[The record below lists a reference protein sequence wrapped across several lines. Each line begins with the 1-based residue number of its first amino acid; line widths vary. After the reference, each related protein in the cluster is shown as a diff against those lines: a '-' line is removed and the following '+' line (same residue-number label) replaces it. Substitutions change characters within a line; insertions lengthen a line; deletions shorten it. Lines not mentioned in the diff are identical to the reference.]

1 MTADH
6 HTTIGHA
13 LAIQFDDVS
22 VWVANGPTILDH
34 LTWHVGIGQR
44 WALLGPNGSGKSTT
58 LTLAGAVRH
67 PSQGHASVLGSQ
79 FGKTDI
85 PKLRESIGYVESG
98 AQSLDWLTGEEVVLT
113 GIGSTLRP
121 LWWNYTD
128 ADRARARDMLDLLG
142 CGDLADREIKTCSQ
156 GERGRIRIARALVTQ
171 PRLLLLDEPAVGL
184 DLAAREALIAALD
197 RLAYERPEM
206 TTVIV
211 SHHLEELPGSTTHA
225 LLLNSGRA
233 VAEGP
238 IDEIL
243 TSENLSMCFGLP
255 VVCRHDGDRW
265 FARAAASWARTSGAP
280 AVALAGG
287 GRVR

>member
-1 MTADH
+1 MTGDYDASAES
-6 HTTIGHA
+6 A
-13 LAIQFDDVS
+13 LAIQFEDVS
-22 VWVANGPTILDH
+22 IWVAHGPTILDH

-58 LTLAGAVRH
+58 LGLAGAVRH
-67 PSQGHASVLGSQ
+67 PSKGRVSVLGSQ

-121 LWWNYTD
+121 LWWNYSD
-128 ADRARARDMLDLLG
+128 ADRVRAREMLDLLG
-142 CGDLADREIKTCSQ
+142 CGALADREIKTCSQ

-197 RLAYERPEM
+197 NLAVERPEM
-206 TTVIV
+206 TMVIV

-225 LLLNSGRA
+225 LLLSEGRS
-233 VAEGP
+233 VAAGP
-238 IDEIL
+238 IHEVL
-243 TSENLSMCFGLP
+243 TSENLSTCFGLP
-255 VVCRHDGDRW
+255 VVCHHDGDRW
-265 FARAAASWARTSGAP
+265 FARATASWARGEQTMTA
-280 AVALAGG
+280 AMAGG
-287 GRVR
+287 GHG

>member
-1 MTADH
+1 MTVVNDPVPMPW
-6 HTTIGHA
+6 
-13 LAIQFDDVS
+13 LSIQLDDVS
-22 VWVANGPTILDH
+22 VWGANGPTILDR
-34 LTWHVGIGQR
+34 LTWHVATGQR

-67 PSQGHASVLGSQ
+67 PSKGHASVLGSQ

-98 AQSLDWLTGEEVVLT
+98 AQSLEWLTGEEVVLT

-121 LWWNYTD
+121 LWWNYTG
-128 ADRARARDMLDLLG
+128 ADRLRAREMLDVLG

-197 RLAYERPEM
+197 RLAVERPDM
-206 TTVIV
+206 TSVIV

-225 LLLNSGRA
+225 LLLNSGQA

-238 IDEIL
+238 ITEIL
-243 TSENLSMCFGLP
+243 TSGNLSTCFGLP
-255 VVCRHDGDRW
+255 VVCRHDGERW
-265 FARAAASWARTSGAP
+265 FARATASWARASGSP

-287 GRVR
+287 GRD

>member
-1 MTADH
+1 MSIDSVTSSNGD
-6 HTTIGHA
+6 

-22 VWVANGPTILDH
+22 IWVANGPTILDR
-34 LTWHVGIGQR
+34 LTWHVGIGER

-67 PSQGHASVLGSQ
+67 PSRGRASVLGSQ

-121 LWWNYTD
+121 LWWNYSE
-128 ADRARARDMLDLLG
+128 ADRARARDMLELLG

-156 GERGRIRIARALVTQ
+156 GERGRIRIARALITR

-184 DLAAREALIAALD
+184 DLAAREALVAALD
-197 RLAYERPEM
+197 NLAAERPEM
-206 TTVIV
+206 TMVIV
-211 SHHLEELPGSTTHA
+211 SHHIEELPGCTTHA
-225 LLLNSGRA
+225 LLLNGGRA
-233 VAEGP
+233 VAEGL
-238 IDEIL
+238 IGDVL
-243 TSENLSMCFGLP
+243 TSENLSECFGLP
-255 VVCRHDGDRW
+255 IVCLHDGDRW
-265 FARAAASWARTSGAP
+265 FARATASWARGERPSLMAM
-280 AVALAGG
+280 AGG
-287 GRVR
+287 GHE

>member
-1 MTADH
+1 MTVQDETAS
-6 HTTIGHA
+6 A
-13 LAIQFDDVS
+13 SSLAIQFDDVS
-22 VWVANGPTILDH
+22 VWVANGPTILDN
-34 LTWHVGIGQR
+34 LTWHVGIGER

-58 LTLAGAVRH
+58 LSLAGAVRH
-67 PSQGHASVLGSQ
+67 PSRGRASVLGSQ

-128 ADRARARDMLDLLG
+128 EHRSRAREMLDLLG
-142 CGDLADREIKTCSQ
+142 CGDLAEREIKTCSQ
-156 GERGRIRIARALVTQ
+156 GERGRIRIARALITR

-197 RLAYERPEM
+197 RLAVEQPEM
-206 TTVIV
+206 TMVIV

-225 LLLNSGRA
+225 LLLNNGRS
-233 VAEGP
+233 VAEGR
-238 IDEIL
+238 INEVL
-243 TSENLSMCFGLP
+243 TSEHLSTCFGLP
-255 VVCRHDGDRW
+255 VVCRHDGERW
-265 FARAAASWARTSGAP
+265 FARATASWVRSGSEP
-280 AVALAGG
+280 VAALPGG
-287 GRVR
+287 GSA

>member
-1 MTADH
+1 MTLDQDTLA
-6 HTTIGHA
+6 A
-13 LAIQFDDVS
+13 PSLAIQFDDVS

-34 LTWHVGIGQR
+34 LTWHVGTGQR

-58 LTLAGAVRH
+58 LSLAGAVRH
-67 PSQGHASVLGSQ
+67 PSRGRASVLGSQ
-79 FGKTDI
+79 FGRTDI

-121 LWWNYTD
+121 LWWNYSD
-128 ADRARARDMLDLLG
+128 ADRIRAREMLDLLG
-142 CGDLADREIKTCSQ
+142 CGQLADREIKTCSQ

-197 RLAYERPEM
+197 RLALEQPEM
-206 TTVIV
+206 TMVIV

-225 LLLNSGRA
+225 LLLNGGRS
-233 VAEGP
+233 VAEGR
-238 IDEIL
+238 IHEVL
-243 TSENLSMCFGLP
+243 TSDNLSECFGLP

-265 FARAAASWARTSGAP
+265 FARATASWARSAGAP
-280 AVALAGG
+280 ATAMSGG
-287 GRVR
+287 SRG

>member
-1 MTADH
+1 MTEDFAASPES
-6 HTTIGHA
+6 A
-13 LAIQFDDVS
+13 LAIQFEGVS
-22 VWVANGPTILDH
+22 IWVAHGPTILDH
-34 LTWHVGIGQR
+34 LTWRVETGQR

-67 PSQGHASVLGSQ
+67 PSSGRVSVLGSQ

-98 AQSLDWLTGEEVVLT
+98 AQTLDWLTGEEVVLT

-121 LWWNYTD
+121 LWWNYSD
-128 ADRARARDMLDLLG
+128 ADRVRAREMLDLLG
-142 CGDLADREIKTCSQ
+142 CSALADREIKSCSQ

-197 RLAYERPEM
+197 NLAAVRPEITM
-206 TTVIV
+206 VIV

-225 LLLNSGRA
+225 LLLSEGRS
-233 VAEGP
+233 VAEGQ
-238 IDEIL
+238 IHDVL
-243 TSENLSMCFGLP
+243 TSENLSTCFGLP
-255 VVCRHDGDRW
+255 VVCHHDGDRW
-265 FARAAASWARTSGAP
+265 FARATASWARNEHVMTA
-280 AVALAGG
+280 AIAGG
-287 GRVR
+287 GHG